1 VATPLDWSE
10 LAKKDFDSQKYNI
23 KNIFRRLGQIDD
35 PWKDFKKSSVSIADG
50 IKYLKN
56 LS

>member
-10 LAKKDFDSQKYNI
+10 LAKKDFDSQKYNM
-23 KNIFRRLGQIDD
+23 KNIFRRLGQIND

-56 LS
+56 LF